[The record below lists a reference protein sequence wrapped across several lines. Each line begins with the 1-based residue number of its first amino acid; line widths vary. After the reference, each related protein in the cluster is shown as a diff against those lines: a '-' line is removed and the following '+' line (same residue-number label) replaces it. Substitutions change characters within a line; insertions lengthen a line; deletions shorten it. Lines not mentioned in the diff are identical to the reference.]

1 MHDHILIILT
11 GIGLLSIVCQ
21 WFAWWV
27 KLPAILFLL
36 IVGIIAGP
44 VTGWLH
50 PDEIFGDLLFPMV
63 SLSVAI
69 ILFEGSLTLRF
80 DEIRGLT
87 QVVRRMVTVGALV
100 TWSLISVLTHWILN
114 FDWTLAFLFGAVVVV
129 TGPTVITPMLR
140 TVRPNSRIANV
151 LRWEGIVID
160 PIGAILAV
168 LVFEFI
174 ISNQTGGGAIGHTL
188 IAFGQTLLAG
198 IVAGVLGGYSLGII
212 LRNHWLPEYLHNVA
226 ALTLV
231 FGVFTVSNVAQ
242 EESGLLAVTIMGM
255 ILANMKRV
263 QVDNILDFK
272 ESLSILLI
280 SGLFI
285 ILAARTEI
293 DQLSEL
299 GWSALILFVAIQF
312 LVRPAKIIVSTWGS
326 SLTWQE
332 KALLSWIAPRGIVAA
347 AVAALFAL
355 KLQQQ
360 GYAQADLLV
369 PLTFM
374 VIIGTVVLQS
384 ATARPIANWLGVSEP
399 EAKGYL
405 IIGANSLARAIAKV
419 LDEKGYRTLLVDS
432 SWNNIRTASM
442 DGFKTYY
449 GNPVSEH
456 ADRHLDLIGIGHL
469 MALSDRSELN
479 ALATMRYRSEFGAGN
494 LYVISPSRNED
505 STDKRKFSMPKSTH
519 ILFGEGADYHHLSDM
534 MEKGAEIRS
543 TNITEK
549 FDMAEYNT
557 KYFGRSVPL
566 FAINPKGRLYPFVVD
581 KELEP
586 KPGWTIISLA
596 SPADDT
602 EKVENQNHNGAGLE
616 ALNDLASD
624 PNG

>member
-11 GIGLLSIVCQ
+11 GIGLLSIMCQ

-44 VTGWLH
+44 VTNWLQ
-50 PDEIFGDLLFPMV
+50 PDAIFGDLLFPMI

-87 QVVRRMVTVGALV
+87 KVVRRMVTVGVLV
-100 TWSLISVLTHWILN
+100 TWGLISLMTHWILN

-174 ISNQTGGGAIGHTL
+174 ISNQSGGGAIGHTF

-198 IVAGVLGGYSLGII
+198 IVAGAVGGYSLGVI
-212 LRNHWLPEYLHNVA
+212 LRHHWLPEYLHNVA

-231 FGVFTVSNVAQ
+231 FGVFTASNVAQ

-263 QVDNILDFK
+263 QVDNILNFK
-272 ESLSILLI
+272 ESLSVLLI

-285 ILAARTEI
+285 ILAART
-293 DQLSEL
+293 DFSHFSEL
-299 GWSALILFVAIQF
+299 GWSALIVFIGIQF
-312 LVRPAKIIVSTWGS
+312 VVRPAKILISTMGS

-355 KLQQQ
+355 RLEQQ
-360 GYAQADLLV
+360 GYEQAGLLV

-384 ATARPIANWLGVSEP
+384 ATSRTLASWLGVAEP

-405 IIGANSLARAIAKV
+405 IIGANALARAIAKI
-419 LDEKGYRTLLVDS
+419 LEDKGYRTLLVDS
-432 SWNNIRTASM
+432 SWDNIRAALMS
-442 DGFKTYY
+442 GLKTYY

-456 ADRHLDLIGIGHL
+456 ADRHLDLIGIGQL
-469 MALSDRSELN
+469 MALSPRSELN
-479 ALATMRYRSEFGAGN
+479 ALATMRYRAEFGAGN
-494 LYVISPSRNED
+494 LYVISPSRDED

-519 ILFGEGADYHHLSDM
+519 ILFGEDADYTRLMNM
-534 MEKGAEIRS
+534 MDEGAEIRS

-549 FDMAEYNT
+549 FGMTEYNA
-557 KYFGRSVPL
+557 KYYGRSIPL
-566 FAINPKGRLYPFVVD
+566 FAINTKGRLYPFVVD
-581 KELEP
+581 AELEP
-586 KPGWTIISLA
+586 GPGWTIIALVNNEDESVKA
-596 SPADDT
+596 ET
-602 EKVENQNHNGAGLE
+602 QNEEGAGLE
-616 ALNDLASD
+616 ALNELATDS
-624 PNG
+624 NN